1 LVTVSGR
8 RRQRAG
14 ADRGAADT
22 ETPDPF
28 GTAEIRRRVLAA
40 WTAAPARFREDANA
54 EEDLVH
60 GAYRDRLLV
69 ELAQNAADAA
79 ARAGLPGDLRLSLVD
94 GELRAANTGA
104 PLDAAG
110 VEALSTLRAS
120 AKRDAASVGRYGV
133 GFAAVLAVT
142 DAPALLSS
150 SGGVEFSAGSTLVA
164 VKAIPALAGELD
176 RRRGQV
182 PVLRLPWPAAGAPP
196 PGYATEVR
204 LPLLPGAE
212 PSVLAALAAL
222 DATLLLALPALARIT
237 LDDRVLSKMDGP
249 DGVVLLGDGD
259 TVRHWHLG
267 TASGELSQE
276 LLATRPV
283 EERDRPGWTVTCAV
297 PVSTE
302 GEVRPLAEP
311 QVLHAP
317 TPSDERLSLPVR
329 VIASMP
335 FGPDRRRVAP
345 GPITDALIGEIA
357 AAYADLVA
365 ALPATP
371 AVLELVPRLGLAA
384 AELDAAVCNA
394 VLDRLRAAPWLP
406 PAGAAGD
413 GAAERIAPVDAV
425 VADDA
430 SEHLVDALT
439 EVLPGL
445 LPARWSGPEHTP
457 ALTALGVRRLSTSD
471 IVELVSGVDRP
482 ARWWRRLYEGLSTA
496 PDREALA
503 ALPVPLVD
511 GRTVRGLRG
520 VLLPGPGLPAEA
532 VSALGLRVVAADAA
546 HPLLE
551 RLGAQPASA
560 AGVLADERVRAAVA
574 ESYDA
579 EDPEPVADAVLALV
593 AAAGV
598 RPGAE
603 PWLADLALPG
613 TDGAWYPAGELLLP
627 DSPLAEVVV
636 SDAPF
641 GRVPASLVARWG
653 ADVLG
658 AVGVLSTFAV
668 LRAPGVEVGEVD
680 HDLDGEQDWYAA
692 VEDRLPPQDV
702 PPRLVELV
710 AVRDL
715 ELVAA
720 DGWAAALPL
729 VAALPGAGDPA
740 VVLLAG
746 GDRVEVPSYLRWW
759 LSTHPVLAGRR
770 PDRLRLP
777 AAAELG
783 GLYDAVDGDPGLL
796 AFAGCLAGLDDVLAD
811 PDRAVDLL
819 GRLGDPAR
827 TVPAVTLRTAYARLA
842 VALDGHDVDPPAAIR
857 VAPDRVVDHRDAV
870 VLDRPYLLPLLEAA
884 VVPAGGAPGAVADL
898 LDLPFASEVV
908 AAEVTSVAATVR
920 AWADVPGAV
929 LAAQWCG
936 VETPTGAVGT
946 HRPVVVTGGREVGWW
961 PGAGGGPDAV
971 SSAAGPGALGR
982 ALAWRLGRWD
992 KRGVVIEALRRP
1004 ETADFLRAE
1013 ETLDT

>member
-1 LVTVSGR
+1 
-8 RRQRAG
+8 
-14 ADRGAADT
+14 
-22 ETPDPF
+22 
-28 GTAEIRRRVLAA
+28 VLAA

-79 ARAGLPGDLRLSLVD
+79 ARAGLPGDLKLSLVD

-110 VEALSTLRAS
+110 VEALATLRAS
-120 AKRDAASVGRYGV
+120 AKREIGSVGRYGV
-133 GFAAVLAVT
+133 GFAAVLAVC
-142 DAPALLSS
+142 DSPLVLSS
-150 SGGVEFSAGSTLVA
+150 SGGIEFSAGATLVA
-164 VKAIPALAGELD
+164 VKAVPGLAEELD

-182 PVLRLPWPAAGAPP
+182 PVLRLPWPATGTPP
-196 PGYATEVR
+196 TGYATEVR

-212 PSVLAALAAL
+212 PAVSAALAGL

-249 DGVVLLGDGD
+249 DGVVLLGDGAA
-259 TVRHWHLG
+259 VRRWQLRS
-267 TASGELSQE
+267 ASGELSQE

-302 GEVRPLAEP
+302 GEVRPLVDP

-317 TPSDERLSLPVR
+317 TPSDERISLPVR

-345 GPITDALIGEIA
+345 GPITDALVEEIA
-357 AAYADLVA
+357 SVYAELVTS
-365 ALPATP
+365 LPPTT
-371 AVLELVPRLGLAA
+371 AVLDLVPRLGLAA
-384 AELDAAVCNA
+384 AELDAQICRA
-394 VLDRLRAAPWLP
+394 VLDRLRGTAWLP
-406 PAGAAGD
+406 TAGEPSAGEPAEGGAD
-413 GAAERIAPVDAV
+413 RVAPVDAV

-430 SEHLVDALT
+430 DEHLVNALT

-445 LPARWSGPEHTP
+445 LPARWSAPVHAP
-457 ALTALGVRRLSTSD
+457 ALTALGVRRMSTSD
-471 IVELVSGVDRP
+471 VVELVSGVDRP
-482 ARWWRRLYEGLSTA
+482 ARWWHRLYEGLATA

-503 ALPVPLVD
+503 ALPVPLAD

-551 RLGAQPASA
+551 RLGAQPATA

-574 ESYDA
+574 ESYDS

-593 AAAGV
+593 QAAGL
-598 RPGAE
+598 RAGE
-603 PWLADLALPG
+603 QPWLADLALPG
-613 TDGAWYPAGELLLP
+613 TDGNWYPAGELLLP
-627 DSPLAEVVV
+627 DSPLAAVVV
-636 SDAPF
+636 DDAPF
-641 GRVPASLVARWG
+641 GRVPTALVARWG
-653 ADVLG
+653 AAVLT
-658 AVGVLSTFAV
+658 AVGVLGTFAL
-668 LRAPGVEVGEVD
+668 LREPDVEIGAAE
-680 HDLDGEQDWYAA
+680 HDLDGEDDWYAA
-692 VEDRLPPQDV
+692 IEDRLAARAAAQDV
-702 PPRLVELV
+702 PPKLVELV

-715 ELVAA
+715 ELVADHA
-720 DGWAAALPL
+720 WAAALPL
-729 VAALPGAGDPA
+729 VAALPGAAAPA
-740 VVLLAG
+740 VAVLAG

-759 LSTHPVLAGRR
+759 LSTHPVLAGHR

-777 AAAELG
+777 GAVDLA
-783 GLYDAVDGDPGLL
+783 GLYDAVDGPVDLL
-796 AFAGCLAGLDDVLAD
+796 TFAGCLRGLDDVLGD
-811 PDRAVDLL
+811 PDRAADLL

-827 TVPAVTLRTAYARLA
+827 VVPAVTLRVAYARLA
-842 VALDGHDVDPPAAIR
+842 SALDGYDVDPPGGVR
-857 VAPDRVVDHRDAV
+857 VAPDRVVRHDDAV
-870 VLDRPYLLPLLEAA
+870 VLDLPYLLPLLTGA

-908 AAEVTSVAATVR
+908 AAEVTSAAASTRDWV
-920 AWADVPGAV
+920 DVPGAV
-929 LAAQWCG
+929 LAAHWCG
-936 VETPTGAVGT
+936 VETPPGAVAT
-946 HRPVVVTGGREVGWW
+946 HRPVVVTGGVEVDWW
-961 PGAGGGPDAV
+961 PGAAGGPDAV
-971 SSAAGPGALGR
+971 SAAAGPGALGR

-992 KRGVVIEALRRP
+992 RRGAIIEALRRP
-1004 ETADFLRAE
+1004 ETAETLRAE
-1013 ETLDT
+1013 DTLDT